1 MDAKGQRG
9 GEPIWCAVDE
19 LLSHL
24 AAPAVL
30 AAEVSTKR
38 IASRFAPLPSPRR
51 PRPVALALDR
61 TCTLTPT
68 EVKSGD
74 EHREASR
81 AELQRD
87 EQRRLAIG
95 TLVAEAKKPKVAFDD
110 AAGGLDDKEV
120 LSLAALDAQID
131 KAAPLVGS
139 RKPPRRRPRGN
150 TSAPT
155 QPRPAPA
162 AATVEV
168 SQTPPQPAGSD
179 HMRGDVGIVTEAVA
193 DTPAA
198 ADAVSPPT
206 LIAAEPLLAAAE
218 MEARIDDHPRPASA
232 EAEGAIAVAAAGW
245 TQSGTH
251 ASWHPRFQKGVVPPA
266 PPDQACAQRP
276 GSR

>member
-1 MDAKGQRG
+1 MSASASAPAPAPVPAPDTGQVRLTLVDAKGQRG

-110 AAGGLDDKEV
+110 VAGGLDDKEV

-131 KAAPLVGS
+131 KAAPLVTRS
-139 RKPPRRRPRGN
+139 
-150 TSAPT
+150 T
-155 QPRPAPA
+155 
-162 AATVEV
+162 
-168 SQTPPQPAGSD
+168 
-179 HMRGDVGIVTEAVA
+179 AVA
-193 DTPAA
+193 WTRIVAISA
-198 ADAVSPPT
+198 RTRLSSASSET
-206 LIAAEPLLAAAE
+206 LLMLYT
-218 MEARIDDHPRPASA
+218 R
-232 EAEGAIAVAAAGW
+232 
-245 TQSGTH
+245 
-251 ASWHPRFQKGVVPPA
+251 K
-266 PPDQACAQRP
+266 
-276 GSR
+276 